1 MSVDL
6 FEKAIERVKYD
17 LPDTF
22 KVAYAA
28 AAKNEGGY
36 FNGGHLKAITPR
48 LTAFYKKV
56 QSQLPNKPMF
66 NRYINTI
73 FRTSLKEMKSN
84 LFLPLRGVLDAKLN
98 SPLDNFIA
106 LTTPADYVQLEGKV
120 IPIYNK
126 DNVLYI
132 KLSDCDIFDTTPIEF
147 LEKSGVII
155 WKSAKFRNFEV
166 LQSAVEKGTK
176 FWKYLARL
184 HNVKHHLALYHSRYL
199 SIDSKNNIAY
209 FPKLRSEET
218 TKDTYFGN
226 QEFWY
231 PKYADPTED
240 VYINLNRLRQ
250 FLFNYKQSLEEVS
263 FINKIYSQICS
274 ELFSSTFFNCLE
286 PYYTT
291 SFMQLQGFFSFKRK
305 VLNEIL
311 NKILQTEPKTNKY
324 LIRRAGSRY
333 LSTRLFPETD
343 TLSYNEW
350 VSATY
355 LEGVRIL
362 KDINSNLEE
371 ALMYVRESIR
381 NRTIYDTAEY

>member
-1 MSVDL
+1 MSVNL

-22 KVAYAA
+22 KVTYAA
-28 AAKNEGGY
+28 AAQNNGGH

-48 LTAFYKKV
+48 LNAFYKKV

-73 FRTSLKEMKSN
+73 FGTSLKQMKSN
-84 LFLPLRGVLDAKLN
+84 LFLPLKEVLDTKLN
-98 SPLDNFIA
+98 GSLDNFIA
-106 LTTPADYVQLEGKV
+106 LTTPADYVQIGSRI

-132 KLSDCDIFDTTPIEF
+132 KLSDCDIFNTTPIEF

-155 WKSAKFRNFEV
+155 WKSAKFV
-166 LQSAVEKGTK
+166 SYDILQDAVEKGTK
-176 FWKYLARL
+176 FWKYLTKLYNA
-184 HNVKHHLALYHSRYL
+184 NHHLALYHL
-199 SIDSKNNIAY
+199 NQLCMDKKNNIAY
-209 FPKLRSEET
+209 FPKLRSEGT
-218 TKDTYFGN
+218 TKDTYFGS

-250 FLFNYKQSLEEVS
+250 FLFNYKQSLEE
-263 FINKIYSQICS
+263 INLINNVYSQICS

-286 PYYTT
+286 PYYTVP
-291 SFMQLQGFFSFKRK
+291 FMQLQGFFSYKTR
-305 VLNEIL
+305 VLDEIVTKTL
-311 NKILQTEPKTNKY
+311 RIEPKTNKY
-324 LIRRAGSRY
+324 LVRRAGSRY
-333 LSTRLFPETD
+333 LSTKLFPETN

-350 VSATY
+350 ISTTY

-362 KDINSNLEE
+362 KDININLEE
-371 ALMYVRESIR
+371 ALIYVRESIR
-381 NRTIYDTAEY
+381 DRTIHDTAEY